1 MKMQK
6 SKKFKIFILTAVSG
20 LIILITGF
28 FAYTAIDMFD
38 MLRSSVTSGDTY
50 SLKRSGMILFNGNS
64 GIKLTYPSMSVDS
77 SGTFFYLVFILAAL
91 FAAASIIFMY
101 VYFYRLIEVNEYTE
115 KSLRSLEKNV
125 LEIPSTIIHEIK
137 GNINSI
143 MINSR
148 ILTEK
153 IKNSEFKK
161 KDEIT
166 KTGCV
171 IEDEISK
178 IAFTIDGILKFTKDL
193 DLNLEEV
200 NLSELIKEACE
211 PIKSGFSMKKIKFS
225 SSVDKNI
232 NIVMDKDLMVQA
244 FKNLILNAAE
254 SYGGRN
260 GDVLIHSSY
269 VLNKVC
275 LTVEDYGCGIEKKEL
290 NKIFEPFWT
299 TKKNGVGLGL
309 PLIKRIA
316 DAHKFDINIESR
328 IGFGTKVSLIMK
340 EIQ

>member
-1 MKMQK
+1 MKRQK
-6 SKKFKIFILTAVSG
+6 TKKFKIFILNAIVG
-20 LIILITGF
+20 FIILTVGF
-28 FAYTAIDMFD
+28 FAYAALDMFG
-38 MLRSSVTSGDTY
+38 MIRSSGTSGAAY
-50 SLKRSGMILFNGNS
+50 SLKQSRMVFFNGNS
-64 GIKLTYPSMSVDS
+64 GIKLAYPSLSGTFG
-77 SGTFFYLVFILAAL
+77 GTFFYFVFILAVL
-91 FAAASIIFMY
+91 FAAAAIIFMY
-101 VYFYRLIEVNEYTE
+101 AYFYRLIEVQDNTE
-115 KSLRSLEKNV
+115 KSLRSLEKNI

-153 IKNSEFKK
+153 IKNSEFNK
-161 KDEIT
+161 KDDIA
-166 KTGCV
+166 KTGYV

-178 IAFTIDGILKFTKDL
+178 IAFTIDDILKFTKDL

-200 NLSELIKEACE
+200 NLSSLILEAYE
-211 PIKSGFSMKKIKFS
+211 AVKDGFSMKEIKFF

-232 NIVMDKDLMVQA
+232 NIFMDKDLMVQV

-254 SYGGRN
+254 SYGGKN
-260 GDVLIHSSY
+260 GEVLIHSSY
-269 VLNKVC
+269 ILNKVC

-290 NKIFEPFWT
+290 NKIFEPFFT

-309 PLIKRIA
+309 ALIKRIA
-316 DAHKFDINIESR
+316 DAHKFDINIASR
-328 IGFGTKVSLIMK
+328 IGYGTKVSLIMK

>member
-1 MKMQK
+1 MKRQK
-6 SKKFKIFILTAVSG
+6 SKKIKIFILNVVSA
-20 LIILITGF
+20 LIILTTVF
-28 FAYTAIDMFD
+28 FAYAAIDMFG
-38 MLRSSVTSGDTY
+38 MIHSNTTAGTTY
-50 SLKRSGMILFNGNS
+50 SLKQSGMVFFNGNG
-64 GIKLTYPSMSVDS
+64 GIKLAYPSLSNNFG
-77 SGTFFYLVFILAAL
+77 GTFFYLVFILAVL
-91 FAAASIIFMY
+91 FSAAAIIFMY
-101 VYFYRLIEVNEYTE
+101 VYFYRLIEVQDSTE
-115 KSLRSLEKNV
+115 KSLRSLEKNI

-153 IKNSEFKK
+153 IKNSEFNK
-161 KDEIT
+161 KDDIA
-166 KTGCV
+166 KTGYV

-200 NLSELIKEACE
+200 NLSSLILEAYDAV
-211 PIKSGFSMKKIKFS
+211 KNGFSMKKIKFS
-225 SSVDKNI
+225 LFVDKNI
-232 NIVMDKDLMVQA
+232 NIVMDKDLMIQV

-254 SYGGRN
+254 SYGGKN
-260 GDVLIHSSY
+260 GEVIINSSY
-269 VLNKVC
+269 ILNKVC

-290 NKIFEPFWT
+290 NKIFEPFFT

-309 PLIKRIA
+309 ALIKRIA
-316 DAHKFDINIESR
+316 DAHKFDINITSR
-328 IGFGTKVSLIMK
+328 IGFGTKVTLIMK

>member
-1 MKMQK
+1 MKRQK
-6 SKKFKIFILTAVSG
+6 SKKIKIFILSAISG
-20 LIILITGF
+20 FIILTMGF
-28 FAYTAIDMFD
+28 FAYAALGMFG
-38 MLRSSVTSGDTY
+38 MLRYGTSGLPY
-50 SLKRSGMILFNGNS
+50 SLKQSGMVFFNGNS
-64 GIKLTYPSMSVDS
+64 GIKLAYPSL
-77 SGTFFYLVFILAAL
+77 SGTSGGSFFYLVFILAAL
-91 FAAASIIFMY
+91 FAAAAIIFMY
-101 VYFYRLIEVNEYTE
+101 VYFYKLIEVQDDTE
-115 KSLRSLEKNV
+115 KSLRSLEKNI

-153 IKNSEFKK
+153 IKNSEFNK
-161 KDEIT
+161 KDEIA
-166 KTGCV
+166 KTGYV

-200 NLSELIKEACE
+200 NLSELIREAYE
-211 PIKSGFSMKKIKFS
+211 PIKDGFSMKKIKFS

-232 NIVMDKDLMVQA
+232 YIVMDKDLMVQV

-275 LTVEDYGCGIEKKEL
+275 LTVEDYGCGIEKKRV
-290 NKIFEPFWT
+290 K
-299 TKKNGVGLGL
+299 
-309 PLIKRIA
+309 
-316 DAHKFDINIESR
+316 
-328 IGFGTKVSLIMK
+328 
-340 EIQ
+340 